1 MGATL
6 ERMTSTPM
14 SLRHTVSTLVA
25 GGAIATYYAT
35 PDFITSRALRG
46 WAKAGLG
53 AIMLASCAPPFHRQG
68 KSTPLWIDDETTVE
82 PVEPIGRVEPAD
94 SGSLPET
101 FAALSGNKKALLFG
115 ASVGAIALTVVSFV
129 VGEKWIFRRGEAS
142 AASGQSLPHTRAGL
156 VIGALAAATA
166 LLPTTD
172 RGRR

>member
-53 AIMLASCAPPFHRQG
+53 AIMLASCAPPFHPQG
-68 KSTPLWIDDETTVE
+68 KSTPLWIDDEATVE
-82 PVEPIGRVEPAD
+82 PVEPAE
-94 SGSLPET
+94 SGSLPEA
-101 FAALSGNKKALLFG
+101 FAALSGNQKALLFG

-129 VGEKWIFRRGEAS
+129 VGEKWIFRRGEAK

>member
-53 AIMLASCAPPFHRQG
+53 AIMLASCAPPFHPQG
-68 KSTPLWIDDETTVE
+68 KSTPLGIDDETTVE
-82 PVEPIGRVEPAD
+82 PAEPAEPAE

-101 FAALSGNKKALLFG
+101 FAALSGNQKALLFG

-129 VGEKWIFRRGEAS
+129 VGEKWIFRRGEAK